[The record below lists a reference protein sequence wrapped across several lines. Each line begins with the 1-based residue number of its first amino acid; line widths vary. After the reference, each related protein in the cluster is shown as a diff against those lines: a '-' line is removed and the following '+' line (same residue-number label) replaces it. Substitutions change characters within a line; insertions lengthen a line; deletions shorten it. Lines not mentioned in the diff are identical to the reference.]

1 MVLLDTHAIMWIAAN
16 APQLGS
22 QASVLALRAVADERL
37 AASAFSFW
45 ELALLAKKGRLNLGR
60 PANAFRQFVLDQG
73 IREIPL
79 TGAIGIAAV
88 ELPDLHA
95 DPADRIIVATALA
108 YDATLITAD
117 ERILNWNGPL
127 ETHDAR
133 T

>member
-16 APQLGS
+16 APRLGS
-22 QASVLALRAVADERL
+22 QASLLAQSAVADERL
-37 AASAFSFW
+37 TASAFSFW
-45 ELALLAKKGRLNLGR
+45 ELALLARKGRLNLGR

-79 TGAIGIAAV
+79 SGQIGVAAV
-88 ELPDLHA
+88 ELPGLHA

-108 YDATLITAD
+108 HDATLITAD
-117 ERILNWNGPL
+117 ERLLAWNGPL
-127 ETHDAR
+127 KIHDAR